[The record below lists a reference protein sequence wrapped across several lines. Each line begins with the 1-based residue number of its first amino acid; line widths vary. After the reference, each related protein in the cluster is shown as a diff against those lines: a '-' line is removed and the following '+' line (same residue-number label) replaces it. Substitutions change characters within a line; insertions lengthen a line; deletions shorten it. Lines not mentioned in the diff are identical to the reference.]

1 MPYRRWWIAL
11 IAAAGCG
18 GAKVK
23 KPAKAVTPCPA
34 PTAQIEKLV
43 ADLDVAPDPTHADY
57 TPSVHALIDLGHAGA
72 CGVVARLEADDA
84 DSRLHAQRVVEG
96 VVDAENGFRPGRGYP
111 HQYAEER
118 ARETV
123 VAIGYDAGAAEPARR
138 AAAARWRAWIEG
150 SHAPAPTPEDGPT
163 PQAMRTALDEI
174 RDQLEKC
181 GQPLDVT
188 VTFESSG
195 RPSTIVGHA
204 SKAVLYQD
212 CLRASVSGARVPQ
225 MPRGS
230 TWIRYP
236 AW

>member
-1 MPYRRWWIAL
+1 MPDRRWWIAL

-23 KPAKAVTPCPA
+23 KPPPAVSPCPA

-43 ADLDVAPDPTHADY
+43 ADLDVAPDPAHTDF

-72 CGVVARLEADDA
+72 CGVIAQLEADDP
-84 DSRLHAQRVVEG
+84 DTRLHAQRVVEG
-96 VVDAENGFRPGRGYP
+96 VVDAEHGFKPGRGYP

-118 ARETV
+118 VTETIA
-123 VAIGYDAGAAEPARR
+123 AIGYDANAAAPERR

-163 PQAMRTALDEI
+163 PAQMRAALDEI
-174 RDQLEKC
+174 RGQLEKC

-195 RPSTIVGHA
+195 RPTTIVGHA

-212 CLRASVSGARVPQ
+212 CLRASVSAARVPQ

-236 AW
+236 